1 MLWNTNTDTNS
12 NTKVNAKYWYN
23 SILIQ
28 FCNYF
33 KKSKS
38 SWVADWFTNGPDMLM
53 CGTFWNFPSAKK
65 TTTFFTCVFWFTP
78 FVWFQI
84 KFEKTNKDDLATI
97 ELPTL
102 TSDRQLKAL
111 LPPTALT
118 SPMAKCASTLVT
130 SPRCKTS
137 CHLFMSSFMAFFSG
151 HSLRQ
156 IFMSFVTFVTFST
169 SLLMTFCTSQFMSP
183 FHDTS
188 NVAFTSKF

>member
-1 MLWNTNTDTNS
+1 M
-12 NTKVNAKYWYN
+12 
-23 SILIQ
+23 
-28 FCNYF
+28 
-33 KKSKS
+33 
-38 SWVADWFTNGPDMLM
+38 
-53 CGTFWNFPSAKK
+53 
-65 TTTFFTCVFWFTP
+65 
-78 FVWFQI
+78 
-84 KFEKTNKDDLATI
+84 ATI

-130 SPRCKTS
+130 SSRRKTS

-151 HSLRQ
+151 HFLRQ

-183 FHDTS
+183 LHDTRFMS
-188 NVAFTSKF
+188 SFHVIFYVKLLGHILRHVLCHIPRRDL